1 MKESVAS
8 CEEMMTLGV
17 VLWDEISPTLLT
29 LRITVE
35 SLVCSKFTSDEVFC
49 FESKILKIRMNQKVH
64 KSLISDH
71 WVGSTGIKVVLFWC
85 LKTCFRY
92 LVLAYCTLNKAVR

>member
-1 MKESVAS
+1 
-8 CEEMMTLGV
+8 MMILGE

-49 FESKILKIRMNQKVH
+49 FESKMMRIQVNRKVH
-64 KSLISDH
+64 RSLTSNH
-71 WVGSTGIKVVLFWC
+71 WAG
-85 LKTCFRY
+85 
-92 LVLAYCTLNKAVR
+92 